1 MTMSEPTAMLFALT
15 TPHPSLTEDKFND
28 WYDTRHAPSR
38 AACPGVQSVSRFVV
52 DDTAESKRD
61 GVFGTDYGRSPGLWT
76 YLAMYE
82 LANEDA
88 LNTAEYRKAREEDG
102 DDESRMFDFLSRRVY
117 KLLSN
122 KTRSDYADFG
132 ASGKTRYM
140 MAVALEPD
148 AATGLTAQ
156 DFNEWYEQEHI
167 SMLSKCPGW
176 LRSSRW
182 ELMDARDPRTWEEQ
196 KGIARY
202 LALHEWEDA
211 DAVLTS
217 PELKA
222 AMATPWRESTV
233 KRTDQR
239 TREMRLLRLWKQ
251 F

>member
-1 MTMSEPTAMLFALT
+1 MSESTAMLFALS
-15 TPHPSLTEDKFND
+15 TPHPSVTLDNFNE

-52 DDTAESKRD
+52 DDTAVSKAAE
-61 GVFGTDYGRSPGLWT
+61 VFGTDYGQSPGSWT
-76 YLAMYE
+76 WLAMYE
-82 LANEDA
+82 LNSEDA
-88 LNTAEYRKAREEDG
+88 LKTAEYRRAREEDG

-122 KTRSDYADFG
+122 QTRRGYADFA
-132 ASGKTRYM
+132 ASGKIRSIM
-140 MAVALEPD
+140 VVALEPD
-148 AATGLTAQ
+148 VATGLSAQ
-156 DFNEWYEQEHI
+156 EFNDWYEQEHVA
-167 SMLSKCPGW
+167 MLSRCPGW

-182 ELMDARDPRTWEEQ
+182 ELLDARDPRTWEEQ
-196 KGIARY
+196 AGIARY

-211 DAVLTS
+211 DAVLAS
-217 PELKA
+217 PELEA

-239 TREMRLLRLWKQ
+239 TREMRLLKLWKQ